1 MKVMVVDD
9 NAEMR
14 KMICRVIGEDV
25 TICECENGAEACA
38 VYAEQLPDWVLI
50 DLMMPRVN
58 GITATRR
65 IKSMFPAAQIII
77 LTSHESRAMRK
88 AAEQA
93 GAFAYFLKENLLDL
107 REMIS
112 QNACINRMSK

>member
-25 TICECENGAEACA
+25 IFCECENGAEACEG
-38 VYAEQLPDWVLI
+38 YAEEQPDWVLM
-50 DLMMPRVN
+50 DLMMPEGN

-77 LTSHESRAMRK
+77 LTSHDSCTMRE

-93 GAFAYFLKENLLDL
+93 GAFAYILKENLLDL
-107 REMIS
+107 RAMVS
-112 QNACINRMSK
+112 QNQLS